1 MSADREVFSEMYNKA
16 VDKLETSRL
25 LLDNNKFD
33 DSVSRAYYAV
43 FHIISALLLSKDL
56 VFSSHSQLIGA
67 FNREFIKSRIL
78 PADMAE
84 KTRNLFKLRQSGDYS
99 INPDIDRVIAERSYF
114 DATYI
119 ITNAAGYLQSTGRL

>member
-1 MSADREVFSEMYNKA
+1 MSTDREVFSEMYNKA
-16 VDKLETSRL
+16 INKLETSRI
-25 LLDNNKFD
+25 LLDNNRFD
-33 DSVSRAYYAV
+33 DSVSRAYYAA

-67 FNREFIKSRIL
+67 FNREFIKSGIL

-99 INPDIDRVIAERSYF
+99 INPDIDRIIAERSYS

-119 ITNAAGYLQSTGRL
+119 IAGIAEYLKSTDQL

>member
-1 MSADREVFSEMYNKA
+1 MSTDREVFSEIYNKA
-16 VDKLETSRL
+16 INKLETSRI
-25 LLDNNKFD
+25 LLDNNRFD

-67 FNREFIKSRIL
+67 FNREFIKSGIL

-99 INPDIDRVIAERSYF
+99 IDPDIDRIIAERSYS

-119 ITNAAGYLQSTGRL
+119 ITSVAGYLKSTNLL